1 MWPFWINYDSFEH
14 VPAELFTKI
23 YGLETFTTFTMIHG
37 WVIRSCDHTK
47 IKKSYRLKHTRIIH
61 PIGMQD
67 QMNTVWTTCR
77 QQGYINI
84 YNGKKREFTQDQTFY
99 LMWKWNGSTYK

>member
-1 MWPFWINYDSFEH
+1 
-14 VPAELFTKI
+14 
-23 YGLETFTTFTMIHG
+23 
-37 WVIRSCDHTK
+37 
-47 IKKSYRLKHTRIIH
+47 
-61 PIGMQD
+61 MQD